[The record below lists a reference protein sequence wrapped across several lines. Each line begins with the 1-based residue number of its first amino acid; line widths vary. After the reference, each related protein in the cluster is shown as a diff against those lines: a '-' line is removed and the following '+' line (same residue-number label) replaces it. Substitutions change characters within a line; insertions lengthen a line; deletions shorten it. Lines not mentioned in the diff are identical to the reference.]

1 MKKLLLLAFIAL
13 SLSSCKEKDY
23 VTLEIKLDGLE
34 AADST
39 ITLFGN
45 QFTKKITINK
55 NGVFKDTLKVPEAS
69 FYNIVVGEKGM
80 IQTFMRNGFN
90 LKIEADSKDIT
101 KTVKFSGK
109 GAQNNTYLIER
120 IVKVTEFANNQE
132 ALFKSDSAT
141 FYKGIQDFESKMTTL
156 LENVKKAD
164 TTLVRYEKNGLMGYV
179 SNLKETYKVNYEM
192 LSKFG
197 KGKPSPKFVNYENYK
212 GGKTSLDDLKG
223 KFVYIDVW
231 ATWCQPCVKEIPALK
246 DLEKEYRGKNI
257 AFVSISTDQKKD
269 YDKWKAMVKEKGMEG
284 IQLYFGDDM
293 DFMQSYNIT
302 SIPRFILIDPNGNI
316 VEANAPRPSET
327 DIIKKLFADSGV
339 K

>member
-1 MKKLLLLAFIAL
+1 MKKLIFLAFIAL

-23 VTLEIKLDGLE
+23 VTLEINLQGLE

-39 ITLFGN
+39 IVLFGN
-45 QFTKKITINK
+45 QFTKKISLDK
-55 NGVFKDTLKVPEAS
+55 NGVFKDTVKIPEAS
-69 FYNIVVGEKGM
+69 FYNIVIGEKGM
-80 IQTFMRNGFN
+80 IQTFLRNGFD

-120 IVKVTEFANNQE
+120 VNGVTEFAKNQE
-132 ALFKSDSAT
+132 TLFQSDSAV
-141 FYKGIQDFESKMTTL
+141 FYKSIQDFESKMNKM
-156 LENVKKAD
+156 LENVKKSD
-164 TTLVRYEKNGLMGYV
+164 TTLVRFEKNGLSGYV
-179 SNLKETYKVNYEM
+179 ASLKETYKVNHEM
-192 LSKFG
+192 FTKFS
-197 KGKPSPKFVNYENYK
+197 KGKPSPKFFNYENYK

-231 ATWCQPCVKEIPALK
+231 ATWCQPCVKEIPALI
-246 DLEKEYRGKNI
+246 DLEKEFRGKNI
-257 AFVSISTDQKKD
+257 NFVSISTDQKKD

>member
-80 IQTFMRNGFN
+80 IQTFLKNGFD
-90 LKIEADSKDIT
+90 LKVTADSKDIS
-101 KTVKFSGK
+101 KTVKFTGNGSH
-109 GAQNNTYLIER
+109 NNNYLAER
-120 IVKVTEFANNQE
+120 VLGVTEFAKNQE
-132 ALFKSDSAT
+132 KLFQSDSAT
-141 FYKGIQDFESKMTTL
+141 FYKGIQDFETKMNKM

-164 TTLVRYEKNGLMGYV
+164 TTLIRYEKTGLMGYV
-179 SNLKETYKVNYEM
+179 TNLKETYKVNHEM
-192 LSKFG
+192 LTKYA
-197 KGKPSPKFVNYENYK
+197 KGNPSPKFVNYENYK

-284 IQLYFGDDM
+284 IQLFFGDDM
-293 DFMQSYNIT
+293 EFMQAYNIT

-316 VEANAPRPSET
+316 VEANAPRPSES
-327 DIIKKLFADSGV
+327 DVIKKLFTDSGV